1 MKKLIKIIAAF
12 GMLSLFASCQ
22 MNPADDGNQ
31 NDNPASGNTTEY
43 TVSFNLNFP
52 DDTDEFIRRKFQD
65 KNATWEKSEL
75 EDGTIIYDINASGIL
90 QRYSFTEI

>member
-1 MKKLIKIIAAF
+1 MRDVFIDEIE
-12 GMLSLFASCQ
+12 
-22 MNPADDGNQ
+22 
-31 NDNPASGNTTEY
+31 T
-43 TVSFNLNFP
+43 

>member
-1 MKKLIKIIAAF
+1 MNKSDETLWDMVNTCPTI
-12 GMLSLFASCQ
+12 Q
-22 MNPADDGNQ
+22 MRDVFIEEIE
-31 NDNPASGNTTEY
+31 T
-43 TVSFNLNFP
+43 